1 MKKFLTVAL
10 AGVLAASMLFTGCSK
25 KEESK
30 VPDKLIVGTNAE
42 FPPFEYMNDKKQP
55 DGFDIAMIKEI
66 GKRMDKKV
74 EIQNMEFKSLI
85 GAMESNS
92 INTIIAGMTKTKE
105 RQKSVDFSDSYYTSN
120 QAIIL
125 KKDSKI
131 KKLSQLEGK
140 KVGVQEGTT
149 GDIIASSKEAVELC
163 ILMFGIVGL
172 WSGLMNI
179 ALSLGIT
186 TQLQKLL
193 TPFLTFLFPN
203 LKNQKAKEYISTNI
217 VANILG
223 LGWAATPSGLKAME
237 ELQKDNPDKNT
248 ATNEMCSFLILNISS
263 LQLIPINIIA
273 YRSQYGS
280 VNPSKILIPGLIATL
295 GSTIVAVIYIKW
307 KDRKR

>member
-1 MKKFLTVAL
+1 MGLGVYFMMNKIWCFMIL
-10 AGVLAASMLFTGCSK
+10 AG
-25 KEESK
+25 
-30 VPDKLIVGTNAE
+30 LIVSSFN
-42 FPPFEYMNDKKQP
+42 
-55 DGFDIAMIKEI
+55 
-66 GKRMDKKV
+66 GKITTLSD
-74 EIQNMEFKSLI
+74 
-85 GAMESNS
+85 
-92 INTIIAGMTKTKE
+92 TI
-105 RQKSVDFSDSYYTSN
+105 
-120 QAIIL
+120 
-125 KKDSKI
+125 
-131 KKLSQLEGK
+131 LS
-140 KVGVQEGTT
+140 
-149 GDIIASSKEAVELC
+149 SSKEAVELC